1 MLMKKLHLLATMKMC
16 LLAIASS
23 ALFFSCASD
32 GFDDESFKGTY
43 EGFQLTSPAEESITV
58 KASSDKLS
66 QTISWEAINGA
77 GTYTVSVYQGAD
89 KENVVVKDQKV
100 KVNQITIPRIDKTY
114 YFMTITTD
122 ENVPEGNAGATSA
135 TEYAWSTFTIDVATI
150 ASGTNLTDYFAENPI
165 AVSYLGSDITYT
177 LEAGGKYTMSDAL
190 NADGFVFN
198 LICQDEENPATIV
211 FDGPKAGFVTGS
223 GFTLKN
229 INIDAAA
236 SEAPFIELCKEPV
249 AEPIS
254 ANMWSTDY
262 NLYLIE
268 DPIAVINCNI
278 ENLNSFFLTDVK
290 FGSNGVYFP
299 TSVLVDNCVVHL
311 TTAVDNTNYA
321 YFYTNNGGGFIKE
334 LTVQNSTFYNTG
346 AGNFRYFARYGGFGL
361 SNVQEYFGWQDN
373 TITYANSTFYSVC
386 AKDGQW
392 GNYNGIY
399 RATTSNFIMTD
410 CIFYNCSTSGS
421 VPRRFLQGRAPGE
434 GATNVVFR
442 NNTYMKADGTFQ
454 DPQNYDVTGTNIEED
469 PRFADPANGN
479 FSISG
484 SKQAT
489 LGTGDPRWLP

>member
-1 MLMKKLHLLATMKMC
+1 MKKLRLSATMKMC

-23 ALFFSCASD
+23 TLLFSCASD

-43 EGFQLTSPAEESITV
+43 EGFQLTSPAAETITV
-58 KASSDKLS
+58 KASSDKQS

-77 GTYTVSVYQGAD
+77 GTYTVSIYQGEN

-114 YFMTITTD
+114 YFISILTD
-122 ENVPEGNAGATSA
+122 ENVPEGNAGATST

-150 ASGTNLTDYFAENPI
+150 PSGTDLTTYFTENPI
-165 AVSYLGSDITYT
+165 PVAYLGSDITYT
-177 LEAGGKYTMSDAL
+177 LEPGGEYTLSDAL
-190 NADGFVFN
+190 NTDGFIFN
-198 LICQDEENPATIV
+198 LVCQDEINRASID
-211 FDGPKAGFVTGS
+211 FKGAKAGFVTGS

-229 INIDAAA
+229 LDIDAGA
-236 SEAPFIELCKEPV
+236 SEAAFIQLSKEPV
-249 AEPIS
+249 AEPIT
-254 ANMWSTDY
+254 ANMWNTDY

-268 DPIAVINCNI
+268 DPIAVINCDI
-278 ENLNSFFLTDVK
+278 DNLNSFFFTDVK

-311 TTAVDNTNYA
+311 TTTTDNTNYA

-334 LTVQNSTFYNTG
+334 LNVTNSTFYNTG

-361 SNVQEYFGWQDN
+361 NNVQEYFGWQDN
-373 TITYANSTFYSVC
+373 TINYANSTFYSVC

-399 RATTSNFIMTD
+399 RATTSNFFMTD

-421 VPRRFLQGRAPGE
+421 VPRRFLQGRAPSE

-442 NNTYMKADGTFQ
+442 NNTYMKNDGTFQ
-454 DPQNYDVTGTNIEED
+454 DPQNYDISGTNIEED

-479 FSISG
+479 FTISG
-484 SKQAT
+484 AT
-489 LGTGDPRWLP
+489 QVARRTGDPRWLP